1 MTATHD
7 AFDIRQSALRI
18 GRVAL
23 KVLDLDKVAE
33 FYEKTLGLRRLSASA
48 DRVTLGSAKTALL
61 ELIATPGAKPRD
73 PNEAGLFHIAFLLS
87 SRAALG
93 AWLAYVIE
101 NRLPVQGA
109 SDHIVSEA
117 IYLADPEGNG
127 IEVYADSPL
136 SQWHDASGNLLMGTK
151 PLDAEKVVLASQGST
166 WSGFPDD
173 GLIGHIHL
181 QVGDT
186 DKSETFYRD
195 ILGFGLTRQR
205 PGAAFFGSDGYH
217 HHVACNTW
225 NSQGAGMRAVDAAGL
240 ASFDILLRLSK
251 EKAAILARASKA
263 GIGIDRDGE
272 AVSINDPWGNR
283 INLLAA

>member
-1 MTATHD
+1 
-7 AFDIRQSALRI
+7 
-18 GRVAL
+18 
-23 KVLDLDKVAE
+23 
-33 FYEKTLGLRRLSASA
+33 
-48 DRVTLGSAKTALL
+48 
-61 ELIATPGAKPRD
+61 
-73 PNEAGLFHIAFLLS
+73 
-87 SRAALG
+87 
-93 AWLAYVIE
+93 
-101 NRLPVQGA
+101 
-109 SDHIVSEA
+109 
-117 IYLADPEGNG
+117 
-127 IEVYADSPL
+127 
-136 SQWHDASGNLLMGTK
+136 MGTK
-151 PLDAEKVVLASQGST
+151 PLDADKVVLSSQGST

-173 GLIGHIHL
+173 GLVGHIHL

-225 NSQGAGMRAVDAAGL
+225 NSQGAGIRSTDAAGL
-240 ASFDILLRLSK
+240 ASFDILLRSSE

-263 GIGIDRDGE
+263 GIGIDGYGE

>member
-1 MTATHD
+1 MTPTHD

-23 KVLDLDKVAE
+23 KVRDLDKVTE
-33 FYEKTLGLRRLSASA
+33 VYEKTLGLRRLSSLV

-61 ELIATPGAKPRD
+61 ELIATPSAKPHD
-73 PNEAGLFHIAFLLS
+73 PRNAGLFHIAFLLP

-93 AWLAYVIE
+93 AWLAHVMK
-101 NRLPVQGA
+101 NCLPVQGA

-151 PLDAEKVVLASQGST
+151 PLDAEKLLLSAQDST

-173 GLIGHIHL
+173 GLIGHMHL
-181 QVGDT
+181 QVGDV
-186 DKSETFYRD
+186 DRAEPFYRD
-195 ILGFGLTRQR
+195 ILGFGVMKQR
-205 PGAAFFGSDGYH
+205 PEATFFGSDGYH
-217 HHVACNTW
+217 HHVACNSW
-225 NSQGAGMRAVDAAGL
+225 NSRGAGMRSADAAGL
-240 ASFDILLRLSK
+240 ASFDILVRSPE

-263 GIGIDRDGE
+263 GIAIDRLGE

-283 INLLAA
+283 INLAVA

>member
-1 MTATHD
+1 H
-7 AFDIRQSALRI
+7 
-18 GRVAL
+18 V
-23 KVLDLDKVAE
+23 
-33 FYEKTLGLRRLSASA
+33 
-48 DRVTLGSAKTALL
+48 
-61 ELIATPGAKPRD
+61 
-73 PNEAGLFHIAFLLS
+73 AFLLP

-151 PLDAEKVVLASQGST
+151 PLNAEKVLRSSQDVT
-166 WSGFPDD
+166 WSGFPED
-173 GLIGHIHL
+173 GLIGHMHL
-181 QVGDT
+181 QVGDA
-186 DKSETFYRD
+186 DRAEPFYRD
-195 ILGFGLTRQR
+195 ILGFGVMKRR
-205 PGAAFFGSDGYH
+205 PEAAFFGSDGYH

-225 NSQGAGMRAVDAAGL
+225 NSQGAGMRAQDTAGL
-240 ASFDILLRLSK
+240 ESFDILVRSPE
-251 EKAAILARASKA
+251 EKAAILARASQA
-263 GIGIDRDGE
+263 GIGFDHDGE

>member
-61 ELIATPGAKPRD
+61 ELIAIPGAKPRD
-73 PNEAGLFHIAFLLS
+73 PNEAGLFHIAFLLP

-109 SDHIVSEA
+109 SDHIVREA
-117 IYLADPEGNG
+117 IYG
-127 IEVYADSPL
+127 ISSRQVY
-136 SQWHDASGNLLMGTK
+136 
-151 PLDAEKVVLASQGST
+151 
-166 WSGFPDD
+166 
-173 GLIGHIHL
+173 
-181 QVGDT
+181 
-186 DKSETFYRD
+186 Y
-195 ILGFGLTRQR
+195 
-205 PGAAFFGSDGYH
+205 
-217 HHVACNTW
+217 
-225 NSQGAGMRAVDAAGL
+225 
-240 ASFDILLRLSK
+240 
-251 EKAAILARASKA
+251 
-263 GIGIDRDGE
+263 
-272 AVSINDPWGNR
+272 
-283 INLLAA
+283 

>member
-1 MTATHD
+1 MTPTQD

-18 GRVAL
+18 GRVTL
-23 KVLDLDKVAE
+23 KVRDLDKVTE
-33 FYEKTLGLRRLSASA
+33 FYETSLGLRRLSSA
-48 DRVTLGSAKTALL
+48 AGHVILGSAKTALL
-61 ELIATPGAKPRD
+61 ELIATPSAKPRD
-73 PNEAGLFHIAFLLS
+73 PREAGLFHIAFLLP

-93 AWLAYVIE
+93 AWLAYLIK

-151 PLDAEKVVLASQGST
+151 PLDAEKLLLSAQDST

-173 GLIGHIHL
+173 GLIGHMHL
-181 QVGDT
+181 QVGDA
-186 DKSETFYRD
+186 DQAEPFYRD
-195 ILGFGLTRQR
+195 IMGLSVMKRR
-205 PGAAFFGSDGYH
+205 PQAAFFGSDGYH

-225 NSQGAGMRAVDAAGL
+225 NSQGAGMRSADTVGL
-240 ASFDILLRLSK
+240 ASFDILVRSPE
-251 EKAAILARASKA
+251 EKAAILARASQA
-263 GIGIDRDGE
+263 GIGIGRNGE
-272 AVSINDPWGNR
+272 AVSFNDPWGNL
-283 INLLAA
+283 INLVVA